1 MLQTA
6 NPKRP
11 LRAFLDAALSE
22 RGSPWLV
29 AAGCVALLA
38 AAHTMQA
45 FGMAPCELCL
55 KQREPY
61 WAAIPLAATAGALAF
76 WPRAPRL
83 AAPILMTLAAAAL
96 LYGAGKAAQ
105 HVGVVAHWWT
115 STCSAAKDLSIEDVM
130 AGKAGAPIVS
140 CDSAPQFFGVTL
152 PAWNFVAALALASLA
167 ASGPARLFLRG
178 WRATSDSKLKDSRR

>member
-1 MLQTA
+1 MPPGAWRSPPPRT
-6 NPKRP
+6 RWRSGWS
-11 LRAFLDAALSE
+11 LRIPPQAA
-22 RGSPWLV
+22 R
-29 AAGCVALLA
+29 ALLGGDPA
-38 AAHTMQA
+38 CRDGGRA
-45 FGMAPCELCL
+45 
-55 KQREPY
+55 
-61 WAAIPLAATAGALAF
+61 AF